1 VATQGFEHPAWV
13 ASQLCGEVPVFRKF
27 LLNFEIA
34 LLGLLQVI
42 GLTSAIV
49 GLFPALAQGTPPNET
64 AQPSQAA
71 RDDIAFV
78 QDFMATLPASDLIK
92 SRYKDA
98 PPPNDQRLYTAQ
110 AGAVADHRFYTA
122 RKRGGKEMTKL
133 IGAAEA
139 AFSQSC
145 SAQGGQLLEK
155 NSELYR
161 GSETRFQRTVNARY
175 SSVNGGYRSY
185 SDKPDVEFNL
195 YICMR
200 GPQALGLMA
209 VAGTRGDNSKE
220 VGGLGPLSLALA
232 KDTSTF
238 TLISLRPENI
248 YAQADL
254 DKEIAAQKASEAR
267 QAAIDAQKQ
276 AELERWRQGIRV
288 GTETSC
294 GPVLSVKADMVEL
307 VHYQTR
313 DPRWYRRNELWPH
326 LSMRGC

>member
-1 VATQGFEHPAWV
+1 MVRKYLLYFEFALIAALQIFAIASVLVGF
-13 ASQLCGEVPVFRKF
+13 
-27 LLNFEIA
+27 
-34 LLGLLQVI
+34 
-42 GLTSAIV
+42 
-49 GLFPALAQGTPPNET
+49 FPAFAKSDPPSETPHSSEAALNDPN
-64 AQPSQAA
+64 
-71 RDDIAFV
+71 IV
-78 QDFMATLPASDLIK
+78 QDFMDALPASDPIK
-92 SRYKDA
+92 SRSKDA
-98 PPPNDQRLYTAQ
+98 PPPNDQRLYSAQ

-122 RKRGGKEMTKL
+122 RKRGGKEMAKL

-155 NSELYR
+155 NSRLYK
-161 GSETRFQRTVNARY
+161 GNETRFQRTVNARY
-175 SSVNGGYRSY
+175 FTVNGGYRSY

-195 YICMR
+195 YICAR
-200 GPQALGLMA
+200 GPQTLGLMA
-209 VAGTRGDNSKE
+209 MAGTSGDNSRD

-254 DKEIAAQKASEAR
+254 DKEIEAQKASESR
-267 QAAIDAQKQ
+267 HTAIDAQKQ
-276 AELERWRQGIRV
+276 AELEQWRQSIRV

>member
-1 VATQGFEHPAWV
+1 VI
-13 ASQLCGEVPVFRKF
+13 RKF
-27 LLNFEIA
+27 VFYFEIA
-34 LLGLLQVI
+34 LLGLLQII
-42 GLTSAIV
+42 GVLSSII
-49 GLFPALAQGTPPNET
+49 GLFPALAQATPPYET
-64 AQPSQAA
+64 AYATEAA
-71 RDDIAFV
+71 RNDPAIV

-92 SRYKDA
+92 LRSKDA
-98 PPPNDQRLYTAQ
+98 PPPNDQRLHSTQ
-110 AGAVADHRFYTA
+110 SGAVADHRFYTA
-122 RKRGGKEMTKL
+122 RKRGGKEMAKL
-133 IGAAEA
+133 IGTAEA
-139 AFSQSC
+139 AFTQSC

-175 SSVNGGYRSY
+175 STVNGGYRSY
-185 SDKPDVEFNL
+185 SDKPDVEFNV
-195 YICMR
+195 YICTR

-209 VAGTRGDNSKE
+209 IAGTRGDNSRD

-267 QAAIDAQKQ
+267 QAAIDVQKE
-276 AELERWRQGIRV
+276 AELEQWRQSIRV

-294 GPVLSVKADMVEL
+294 GPVLSVQADMVEL

>member
-1 VATQGFEHPAWV
+1 MV
-13 ASQLCGEVPVFRKF
+13 RKF
-27 LLNFEIA
+27 LLYFEIA

-49 GLFPALAQGTPPNET
+49 GFFPALAQGTPPNET
-64 AQPSQAA
+64 AHRSEAA
-71 RDDIAFV
+71 RIDPTIV
-78 QDFMATLPASDLIK
+78 QDFMATLPASDAIK

-98 PPPNDQRLYTAQ
+98 PPPNDQRLYSAQ
-110 AGAVADHRFYTA
+110 AGAVADHRFFTA

-139 AFSQSC
+139 AFTQRC
-145 SAQGGQLLEK
+145 SAQGGKLLEK
-155 NSELYR
+155 NSELYI
-161 GSETRFQRTVNARY
+161 GNETRFQRTVNARY
-175 SSVNGGYRSY
+175 STVNGGYRSY
-185 SDKPDVEFNL
+185 ADKPDVEFNL

-209 VAGTRGDNSKE
+209 MAGTRGDNSRD

-267 QAAIDAQKQ
+267 QASIDAQKQ
-276 AELERWRQGIRV
+276 AELEQWRQGIRV

-294 GPVLSVKADMVEL
+294 GPVLSVKGDMVEL

>member
-1 VATQGFEHPAWV
+1 MV
-13 ASQLCGEVPVFRKF
+13 RNF
-27 LLNFEIA
+27 LLYFELI
-34 LLGLLQVI
+34 LLGMVQILGVLSSVI
-42 GLTSAIV
+42 
-49 GLFPALAQGTPPNET
+49 GLFPALAQATPPYEA

-92 SRYKDA
+92 SRSKDA

-110 AGAVADHRFYTA
+110 SGAVADHRFYTA

-139 AFSQSC
+139 AFTQRC
-145 SAQGGQLLEK
+145 SAQRGKLLEK

-161 GSETRFQRTVNARY
+161 GNETRFQRTVNARY
-175 SSVNGGYRSY
+175 STVNGGYRSY

-195 YICMR
+195 YICAR

-209 VAGTRGDNSKE
+209 TAGTSGDNSKD

-232 KDTSTF
+232 KNTSTF
-238 TLISLRPENI
+238 TLISLRPETI

-276 AELERWRQGIRV
+276 AELEQWRQSIRV

-294 GPVLSVKADMVEL
+294 GPVLSVQADMVEL

>member
-1 VATQGFEHPAWV
+1 MV
-13 ASQLCGEVPVFRKF
+13 RKF
-27 LLNFEIA
+27 LFYFEIA

-42 GLTSAIV
+42 GLASAII
-49 GLFPALAQGTPPNET
+49 GLIPALAQATPPDET
-64 AQPSQAA
+64 AHPSEAT
-71 RDDIAFV
+71 RNDSAFV
-78 QDFMATLPASDLIK
+78 QNFMATLPASDRIK
-92 SRYKDA
+92 SRYKNA
-98 PPPNDQRLYTAQ
+98 PPPNDQRLYSTQ
-110 AGAVADHRFYTA
+110 SGAVADHRFNTA

-139 AFSQSC
+139 AFTQSC

-155 NSELYR
+155 SSELYKAN
-161 GSETRFQRTVNARY
+161 ETRFQRTVNARY
-175 SSVNGGYRSY
+175 SAVNGGYRSY
-185 SDKPDVEFNL
+185 SDKPDVEFDL
-195 YICMR
+195 HICMR

-209 VAGTRGDNSKE
+209 MAGNRGDNSKD

-248 YAQADL
+248 YVQADL
-254 DKEIAAQKASEAR
+254 DKEVAAQKASEAR

-276 AELERWRQGIRV
+276 AELEQWRQSIRAA
-288 GTETSC
+288 TETSC
-294 GPVLSVKADMVEL
+294 GPVLSVKGDMVEL

-313 DPRWYRRNELWPH
+313 DPRWYRRSELWPH

>member
-1 VATQGFEHPAWV
+1 MV
-13 ASQLCGEVPVFRKF
+13 RKF
-27 LLNFEIA
+27 LRYFEFA
-34 LLGLLQVI
+34 LIGGLQFLWFV
-42 GLTSAIV
+42 SAII
-49 GLFPALAQGTPPNET
+49 GLFPALAQATPPNET
-64 AQPSQAA
+64 AHPSEAA
-71 RDDIAFV
+71 RNDPAIV
-78 QDFMATLPASDLIK
+78 QDFMAALPASDLIK

-98 PPPNDQRLYTAQ
+98 PPPNDQRLYSAQ

-133 IGAAEA
+133 IGAAER
-139 AFSQSC
+139 AFTQSC

-155 NSELYR
+155 NSELYK
-161 GSETRFQRTVNARY
+161 GNETRFQRRVNAHY
-175 SSVNGGYRSY
+175 DAVNGGYRAY
-185 SDKPDVEFNL
+185 SDKPNVEYNL

-200 GPQALGLMA
+200 GPQTLGLMA
-209 VAGTRGDNSKE
+209 MAGTRGDNSRD

-254 DKEIAAQKASEAR
+254 DKEIKAQKASEAR

-276 AELERWRQGIRV
+276 AELEQWRQSIRV

-294 GPVLSVKADMVEL
+294 GPVLSVKGDMVEL

-313 DPRWYRRNELWPH
+313 DPRWYRRSELWPH
-326 LSMRGC
+326 QSTRGC